1 MNDSNLK
8 TQNSKLPP
16 LLIIVGLT
24 AAAALLWLLYLY
36 VFVWHETPHLAQ
48 LVGA

>member
-1 MNDSNLK
+1 MNNSKLK
-8 TQNSKLPP
+8 TQNSKLQH
-16 LLIIVGLT
+16 LLTIVGLV

-36 VFVWHETPHLAQ
+36 VFLWRETPHLAQ